1 MIIIQ
6 TLQHVYKAK
15 QLLLNPTVRP
25 TLRIKTSEEIK
36 TGTTTIQ
43 NKFTIIQET
52 IGNNTEV
59 NFHLFTNNPGPREC
73 IQISENNINDDQIS
87 QFLNINGYTCP
98 NNFLILKENTKL
110 NNYILEH
117 KSLIID
123 IINQNLDYSNLTEI
137 VLNINKLT

>member
-98 NNFLILKENTKL
+98 NNFLMCQGLA
-110 NNYILEH
+110 
-117 KSLIID
+117 
-123 IINQNLDYSNLTEI
+123 SNLRPNETETNAKI
-137 VLNINKLT
+137 YFLMNNSVIKNLFP